1 MPSKRLIPKSVNGT
15 IMVEV
20 FIRKSVNG
28 ESIRDVFAS
37 AGKKCI
43 SYHEASL
50 PTGVNGAIGIPIA
63 VLSVLY
69 NAA

>member
-1 MPSKRLIPKSVNGT
+1 
-15 IMVEV
+15 MVEV